1 MVVVGLIGFLWVF
14 VGVGCGRGDRCG
26 YGNRCGHGSW
36 IVGFGFVFIGF
47 VGGDWVFL
55 GFRGGGWSVM
65 EVEIGVA
72 VEIDVAVGKMG
83 FCHED

>member
-14 VGVGCGRGDRCG
+14 VGVGCGRGDRCSH
-26 YGNRCGHGSW
+26 RSW
-36 IVGFGFVFIGF
+36 IVGFGFVFTGS
-47 VGGDWVFL
+47 VGGGWVFL

-72 VEIDVAVGKMG
+72 MEIGVAVGKIG
-83 FCHED
+83 FCHEE